1 MMPSIVSNDEPSM
14 VEEDVESDNNDD
26 LQILIGQT
34 LALSRLPSNFGNIM
48 NEVRPSKK
56 ATTQLTIYFENES
69 EEREDIFT
77 KVIFHTTRNNRTK
90 VGNVIRLLVAMMVV
104 VARALLLQDIQK
116 SIIQKEKRA
125 IVCQNWLVHKWRDL
139 IQW

>member
-1 MMPSIVSNDEPSM
+1 MMTSIVSNDEPSM
-14 VEEDVESDNNDD
+14 VEEDVESDKIDD

-48 NEVRPSKK
+48 NELRPSKK

-77 KVIFHTTRNNRTK
+77 KVIFHTTRNRTK
-90 VGNVIRLLVAMMVV
+90 VGNPPPRSNDGGSSESVAATGYFNIDHSKRKACNCLSKLVGTQM
-104 VARALLLQDIQK
+104 
-116 SIIQKEKRA
+116 EGF
-125 IVCQNWLVHKWRDL
+125 L